1 MAAIVFSVM
10 PITVAY
16 AQASKD
22 APPRGEGRLYNL
34 TQRPF
39 TVQFHRADGVKWSD
53 GFVIQPGQFYAVRV
67 PKPGEA
73 SEIMGITGNGEGF
86 VIVRFRDA
94 KLGGFRTL
102 RLTATNPN
110 NLKLEPTWFAVE
122 DSNGIINLVQQPG
135 LDAAKAAQESLR
147 KQTPL
152 SDAELDR
159 MNARWRELRAHRLR
173 PKPWARPADDSH
185 IRRPPSLFSATEPTV
200 NSLFDGG
207 VFAIVPRIRS

>member
-1 MAAIVFSVM
+1 MPRTPATISRESGSVLYIVAAMALGVLAS
-10 PITVAY
+10 PAAY
-16 AQASKD
+16 GQAGKD
-22 APPRGEGRLYNL
+22 APPPRGEGRLYNL

-67 PKPGEA
+67 PKPGER

-110 NLKLEPTWFAVE
+110 NLKLEPNWFAVE
-122 DSNGIINLVQQPG
+122 DSNGVINLVQQPG
-135 LDAAKAAQESLR
+135 LEAAKAAQESLQ

-159 MNARWRELRAHRLR
+159 MKRTLRANYVLT
-173 PKPWARPADDSH
+173 D
-185 IRRPPSLFSATEPTV
+185 
-200 NSLFDGG
+200 
-207 VFAIVPRIRS
+207 